1 MLIGTT
7 VIESPVWFKSLGDK
21 GEMNSGSCYE
31 MMTSCD
37 TLDTF
42 LLVRLQELQYYSWH
56 DLRYILASFLVLD
69 EKQT

>member
-31 MMTSCD
+31 MMTLCN
-37 TLDTF
+37 TRHIF
-42 LLVRLQELQYYSWH
+42 
-56 DLRYILASFLVLD
+56 ASRVTRATVL
-69 EKQT
+69 